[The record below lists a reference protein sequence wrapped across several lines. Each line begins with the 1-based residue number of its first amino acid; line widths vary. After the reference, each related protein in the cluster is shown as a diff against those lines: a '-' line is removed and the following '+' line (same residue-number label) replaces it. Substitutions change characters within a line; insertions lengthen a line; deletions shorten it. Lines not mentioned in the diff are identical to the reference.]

1 MKSVIRLSNDP
12 DIAKK
17 IHNHLWQ
24 VEPVYREVWNGFEQ
38 YGPVIVSVLEVK
50 KHPSFSPEEK
60 RINDMLDSCLIRVS
74 SYNDALADQKL
85 EVTNRYRF
93 TAPMTKEQ
101 DNEGIKSDDDS

>member
-38 YGPVIVSVLEVK
+38 YGPGNVS
-50 KHPSFSPEEK
+50 
-60 RINDMLDSCLIRVS
+60 
-74 SYNDALADQKL
+74 
-85 EVTNRYRF
+85 
-93 TAPMTKEQ
+93 
-101 DNEGIKSDDDS
+101 